1 MVGRLLRLGAPLSLP
16 GRHARFGKQ
25 AKEGLGI
32 WQSFNEY
39 VDLTIEDD
47 QSDPE
52 VLEEVLRRLAAHCD
66 LLLGPYS
73 TQLMRRAGHV
83 AAELDRLIWN
93 HGGSGDDVETA
104 HPGHVVSTLT
114 PASTPVSLRDLVR

>member
-1 MVGRLLRLGAPLSLP
+1 MADRLLRLGAPLSLS

-25 AKEGLGI
+25 AQQGLDI
-32 WQSFNEY
+32 WQSFNGS
-39 VDLTIEDD
+39 VDLTVEDD

-52 VLEEVLRRLAAHCD
+52 VLEEVLRRLAAQCD

-73 TQLMRRAGHV
+73 TQLMRRAGQV

-104 HPGHVVSTLT
+104 T
-114 PASTPVSLRDLVR
+114 PAMSSRR